1 MFFDMKVNRL
11 LHVSESVV
19 GVSQVLL
26 EQVAKQQQL
35 IVVKFQGRSEVHH
48 RL

>member
-1 MFFDMKVNRL
+1 MFFDMNVNGL
-11 LHVSESVV
+11 LHVVESVL

-35 IVVKFQGRSEVHH
+35 IVVRSEVHQSPD
-48 RL
+48 LL